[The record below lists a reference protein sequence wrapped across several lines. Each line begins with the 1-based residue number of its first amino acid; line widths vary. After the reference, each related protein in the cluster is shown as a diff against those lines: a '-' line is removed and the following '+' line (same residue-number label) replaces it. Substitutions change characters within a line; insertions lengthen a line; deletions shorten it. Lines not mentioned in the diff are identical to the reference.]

1 MPDSQ
6 LFEQLLGS
14 GTLAAGLASIAGG
27 IQSTGSDAADQTL
40 EFADQAIEG
49 TRFRPYAVRSA
60 SGNVG
65 VEGDFLNL
73 DVNPELASI
82 TDLLRSG
89 ASDRYGEANQS
100 IDATASNI
108 FDAMLAAQQPGFDRE
123 RNALEQRLFAQ
134 GRSGIATDEF
144 GSTPEMFTLEKAIA
158 EAKNSLAVDA
168 RRLASTERAASGEL
182 GSLFMRDSFAPE
194 TALLGINDPAIQLGN
209 LRQTSDIAGTNL
221 ASQLRLGGLNTQTNA
236 DLTASNLYGTMFQA
250 LAGIGQAAGSRIDD
264 VGFSGLFEDITSA
277 FF

>member
-1 MPDSQ
+1 MASSQ

-27 IQSTGSDAADQTL
+27 IQDTGADAADQTL
-40 EFADQAIEG
+40 EFADQAVEG

-65 VEGDFLNL
+65 VEGDTLSL
-73 DVNPELASI
+73 DVNPELSGI
-82 TDLLRSG
+82 TSLLRGG
-89 ASDRYGEANQS
+89 ASDRFTEANRS
-100 IDATASNI
+100 IDDTAASI
-108 FDAMLAAQQPGFDRE
+108 FDMMLAAQQPSFDRD

-158 EAKNSLAVDA
+158 EAKNNLAVDA
-168 RRLASTERAASGEL
+168 RRLATTERASSGEL
-182 GSLFMRDSFAPE
+182 GSLFLRDSFSPE
-194 TALLGINDPAIQLGN
+194 TALLAINDPAIQLGN

-250 LAGIGQAAGSRIDD
+250 LAGIGQAAGARIDD
-264 VGFSGLFEDITSA
+264 VGFSGLFDDITSA